1 VEDAVDGYRFLLR
14 IAAGCALLAS
24 VASDARAQA
33 NYPEKPVTFISD
45 AAAGASPDVALRIV
59 ADGLGKLWGQ
69 NAVVVNHPGAN
80 GSIGARAASEAIADG
95 YTLYAPAL
103 STFIALPGGA
113 PNLPVKL
120 PRDFLPV
127 GFIADQPMFFAVSP
141 ASGITSMSELI
152 DRAKKNPGSL
162 SIAVSGVGRVT
173 HLTGVLM
180 QQQAGITLTPV
191 PYTGGPG
198 AALSD
203 VASGR
208 VTMII
213 EGFSGIIGAVNAGQV
228 KLIAV
233 ASPKRLAEFPDLPTV
248 GETLPGFVAGGWLLV
263 AAPVGTPAPIIPK
276 VSADLTKVLTDPD
289 VEKKLST
296 TGSFARA
303 MTPDQTQA
311 FVAKQ
316 QETWAPVLQKIS
328 TQ

>member
-1 VEDAVDGYRFLLR
+1 VDRHRFSLHV
-14 IAAGCALLAS
+14 IAACVLFAATAS
-24 VASDARAQA
+24 GVHAQA
-33 NYPEKPVTFISD
+33 AYPEKPVTFISD
-45 AAAGASPDVALRIV
+45 SAAGASPDVALRIM
-59 ADGLGKLWGQ
+59 ADGLGKVWGQ

-80 GSIGARAASEAIADG
+80 GSIAARAASDAIADG
-95 YTLYAPAL
+95 YTLYTPAL
-103 STFIALPGGA
+103 STFIALPGVA
-113 PNLPVKL
+113 PNLPIKL
-120 PRDFLPV
+120 PRDFLPI

-152 DRAKKNPGSL
+152 GRAKKEPGNL

-208 VTMII
+208 VTMMI

-248 GETLPGFVAGGWLLV
+248 AETLPGFVAGGWLLV
-263 AAPVGTPAPIIPK
+263 AAPLGTPASVIPK
-276 VSADLTKVLTDPD
+276 VSADMAKVLSDPE

-296 TGSFARA
+296 TGSFARV
-303 MTPDQTQA
+303 MTPDETQA
-311 FVAKQ
+311 FVVKQ
-316 QETWAPVLQKIS
+316 QETWAPVLAKIS

>member
-1 VEDAVDGYRFLLR
+1 MDRYRLLWS
-14 IAAGCALLAS
+14 AAALVLFAATAS
-24 VASDARAQA
+24 SVQAQA
-33 NYPEKPVTFISD
+33 NYPEKPVTVISD

-80 GSIGARAASEAIADG
+80 GSIGARAASEAINDG

-103 STFIALPGGA
+103 STFIALPGVA
-113 PNLPVKL
+113 PNLPIKL
-120 PRDFLPV
+120 PHDFLPV

-141 ASGITSMSELI
+141 ASGITSMSQLI

-228 KLIAV
+228 KLIGV
-233 ASPKRLAEFPDLPTV
+233 ASPKRLSEFPDLPTV
-248 GETLPGFVAGGWLLV
+248 GETLPGFVAGGWLIV
-263 AAPVGTPAPIIPK
+263 AAPVGTPAPIISK
-276 VSADLTKVLTDPD
+276 VSADMNKVLTDPA

-296 TGSFARA
+296 TGSFARV

-311 FVAKQ
+311 FVAQQ

-328 TQ
+328 VR

>member
-1 VEDAVDGYRFLLR
+1 VDGRRFPLHV
-14 IAAGCALLAS
+14 IAACVLFAATAS
-24 VASDARAQA
+24 NASAQA
-33 NYPEKPVTFISD
+33 AYPEKPVTFISD
-45 AAAGASPDVALRIV
+45 AAAGSSPDVALRIM
-59 ADGLGKLWGQ
+59 ADGLGKVWGQ

-80 GSIGARAASEAIADG
+80 GSIAARAASDAIADG

-103 STFIALPGGA
+103 STFIALPGVA
-113 PNLPVKL
+113 PNLPIKL
-120 PRDFLPV
+120 PRDFLPI

-152 DRAKKNPGSL
+152 GRAKKDPGNL

-208 VTMII
+208 VTMMI

-248 GETLPGFVAGGWLLV
+248 AETLPGFVAGGWLLV
-263 AAPVGTPAPIIPK
+263 AAPLGAPAPVIPK
-276 VSADLTKVLTDPD
+276 VSADMTKVLSDPE

-296 TGSFARA
+296 TGSFAHV
-303 MTPDQTQA
+303 MTPDETQA
-311 FVAKQ
+311 FVVKQ

>member
-1 VEDAVDGYRFLLR
+1 MDRYRSLSGSF
-14 IAAGCALLAS
+14 AACVLFAAT
-24 VASDARAQA
+24 ASDVHAQA
-33 NYPEKPVTFISD
+33 NYPAKPVTIISD

-59 ADGLGKLWGQ
+59 AEGLGKLWGQ

-103 STFIALPGGA
+103 STFIALPGVA

-141 ASGITSMSELI
+141 ASGITSMPDLI
-152 DRAKKNPGSL
+152 ERAKKNPGGL

-180 QQQAGITLTPV
+180 QQQAGIALTPV

-208 VTMII
+208 VTMMI

-233 ASPKRLAEFPDLPTV
+233 ASPKRLSEFPDLPTV

-263 AAPVGTPAPIIPK
+263 AAPVGTPAAIIPK
-276 VSADLTKVLTDPD
+276 VSADLTKVLTDPE

-303 MTPDQTQA
+303 MTPEQTQA
-311 FVAKQ
+311 FVVQQ

>member
-1 VEDAVDGYRFLLR
+1 VDGCRSFLR
-14 IAAGCALLAS
+14 VAAALVLFAAAVS
-24 VASDARAQA
+24 NANAQA
-33 NYPEKPVTFISD
+33 TNYPEKPVTFISD

-103 STFIALPGGA
+103 STFIALPGVA

-141 ASGITSMSELI
+141 ASGITSMPELI

-233 ASPKRLAEFPDLPTV
+233 ASPKRLSEFPDLPTV

-276 VSADLTKVLTDPD
+276 VSADLTKVLTDPA